1 MTDRDGAVEQDEV
14 LELRSGLRDN
24 RAVSFIGVAQPLC
37 VLERIEN
44 LINAGAAEKPGG
56 EPQRDQGRAL
66 RAPERRASE
75 HFQGGPRRSPE
86 PRLVGHHQ
94 APAQRGEAIA
104 REAGELADHL
114 RAHPMG
120 DQPARQRGAPALP

>member
-1 MTDRDGAVEQDEV
+1 MTTLTAALERLDQDQAPAATAGIRTKRMTDRDGAVEQDEV
-14 LELRSGLRDN
+14 LELRSGLRDS

-75 HFQGGPRRSPE
+75 HIQEIG
-86 PRLVGHHQ
+86 
-94 APAQRGEAIA
+94 
-104 REAGELADHL
+104 
-114 RAHPMG
+114 RAHV
-120 DQPARQRGAPALP
+120 